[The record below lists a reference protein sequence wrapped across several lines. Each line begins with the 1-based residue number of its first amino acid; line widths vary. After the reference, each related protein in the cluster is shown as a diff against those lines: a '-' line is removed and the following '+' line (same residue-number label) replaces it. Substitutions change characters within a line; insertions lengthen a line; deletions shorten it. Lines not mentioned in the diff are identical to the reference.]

1 MSGNSRVLPLAQ
13 PGDLL
18 DDKYVVE
25 GVTGEGGMGV
35 ILAARHIELDTPVA
49 IKVLR
54 QDASHISKCRF
65 LREARTMSQIDCEGI
80 VRVFDVGRLED
91 GTPYMVMELLTGRD
105 LSDVVF
111 DDGPLEVAT
120 AVDYVLQACD
130 ALAAAHEH
138 GVVHRDVKP
147 ANLFLAERPGGTR
160 IIKLLDFGI
169 SKLTSHAAEQPGTL
183 TRTGSFLGSPQFMSP
198 EQLGSSRD
206 VDARTDIW
214 SLAVSLFEL
223 LTAEMAFAGET
234 VAEVYSAILRDPPR
248 SLGALRADVPA
259 ELEAVLHY
267 CLEKD
272 PELRVQSV
280 AELAALLRPFASQQ
294 SDRPVSTLPPPVSE
308 RLIARYGRSVPPPG
322 ELSTSFLHTSDA
334 HAPLDDDAAEHTPS
348 ASVMPVAVTP
358 RVHPAPKG
366 RRSLSVG
373 GALLASGAL
382 GAALAVALTWT
393 PARSTLLDAAPKFVV
408 ATTHIAAKP
417 TATSSNTNASPF
429 VDSASLDKADRAR
442 LKKKLDSAKR
452 LLADGED
459 HKAVILV
466 LSVMREL
473 GDLGIR
479 PGKAISSLGAQ
490 SQLLLGQLEADQ
502 VRTILRD
509 GAPRDSGDETVARLD
524 LRLGRA
530 RAAYDRV
537 RPWGMRSFFR
547 CGLVDVAHLE
557 LATARWFDAAAAG
570 RQGAEGERLM
580 LRSQRHLKQA
590 RIVFR
595 HALDVKAE
603 TALCV
608 DAAAQGR
615 IDVGRDLAAWRK
627 SPL

>member
-1 MSGNSRVLPLAQ
+1 
-13 PGDLL
+13 
-18 DDKYVVE
+18 
-25 GVTGEGGMGV
+25 
-35 ILAARHIELDTPVA
+35 
-49 IKVLR
+49 
-54 QDASHISKCRF
+54 
-65 LREARTMSQIDCEGI
+65 
-80 VRVFDVGRLED
+80 
-91 GTPYMVMELLTGRD
+91 MVMELLTGRD

-111 DDGPLEVAT
+111 EDGPLEVAT

-130 ALAAAHEH
+130 ALAAAHAH

-147 ANLFLAERPGGTR
+147 ANLFLAERPGGAR
-160 IIKLLDFGI
+160 VIKLLDFGI

-198 EQLGSSRD
+198 EQLGSSRN

-223 LTAEMAFAGET
+223 LTAEMAFGGET
-234 VAEVYSAILRDPPR
+234 VAEVYSAILRDPPL
-248 SLGALRADVPA
+248 SLNKLRADVPA
-259 ELEAVLHY
+259 ELEAVLQY

-280 AELAALLRPFASQQ
+280 AELAALLQPFASCE

-322 ELSTSFLHTSDA
+322 ELSNSFLDQSDA
-334 HAPLDDDAAEHTPS
+334 HAPVDAPYSLDDDVAEHTPS

-358 RVHPAPKG
+358 MAPPTPKG

-393 PARSTLLDAAPKFVV
+393 PARSTLLDSAPKFVV
-408 ATTHIAAKP
+408 ATTHVAAKP
-417 TATSSNTNASPF
+417 TATSSNSNASPF
-429 VDSASLDKADRAR
+429 VDSASLDTADRAR
-442 LKKKLDSAKR
+442 LKKKLDNAKER
-452 LLADGED
+452 LANGED

-479 PGKAISSLGAQ
+479 PGEAISSLGAQ
-490 SQLLLGQLEADQ
+490 SQLLLGQVEADQ
-502 VRTILRD
+502 VRTLLRS
-509 GAPRDSGDETVARLD
+509 GTPRDSGDDTVAQLD

-530 RAAYDRV
+530 RAAYGRV

-547 CGLVDVAHLE
+547 CGLVDVGQLE
-557 LATARWFDAAAAG
+557 LATARWFDAAASG

-603 TALCV
+603 TTLCV

-615 IDVGRDLAAWRK
+615 IDVDRDLAAWRK